1 MYIKTMDCKPINK
14 TLELVKS
21 IVTTHGI
28 MSYMP
33 QHSKDLLARTGA
45 LGDQIE
51 FCFNLDPTRSAW
63 DTNNFSCSLK
73 FCYVPKP
80 AMRGADGG
88 VYCTYDR
95 RISFTTGGHPLELY
109 LMKSREN
116 MMNTLILLAETLVG
130 VTPESV
136 TVTVE
141 SPGDAA
147 ERRQREHEQRVGG
160 QIYAELEKASLK
172 NLRKGGKPRLV
183 RFTATNDQPIG
194 SYRYEHVRRYSRRG
208 RVVETVNY
216 RFVVTS
222 DSLVKVYRTA

>member
-1 MYIKTMDCKPINK
+1 MDRKPINEA
-14 TLELVKS
+14 LELVKN
-21 IVTTHGI
+21 IVMTHGI
-28 MSYMP
+28 MSHMP
-33 QHSKDLLARTGA
+33 QRNKDLLAGQRA
-45 LGDQIE
+45 MSDQLE
-51 FCFNLDPTRSAW
+51 FCFNLDPTRSDW

-80 AMRGADGG
+80 PLSGADGG
-88 VYCTYDR
+88 IYCTYGR
-95 RISFTTGGHPLELY
+95 RISFTTGGTSLELY

-116 MMNTLILLAETLVG
+116 MMNTLILLAETLAG
-130 VTPESV
+130 VTPEFV

-141 SPGDAA
+141 SPGDTT

-172 NLRKGGKPRLV
+172 NLRTGGKPRLV
-183 RFTATNDQPIG
+183 RFTATNDQPVG

-222 DSLVKVYRTA
+222 NSLVKVYRTA

>member
-1 MYIKTMDCKPINK
+1 MDRKPINEA
-14 TLELVKS
+14 LELVKN
-21 IVTTHGI
+21 IVMTHGI
-28 MSYMP
+28 MSHMP
-33 QHSKDLLARTGA
+33 QYNRDLLARTSA
-45 LGDQIE
+45 LGDQLE

-80 AMRGADGG
+80 AKSGADGG
-88 VYCTYDR
+88 AYCTYDR
-95 RISFTTGGHPLELY
+95 RISFTTGGASCELY

-116 MMNTLILLAETLVG
+116 MMSALILLAETLDG
-130 VTPESV
+130 ATPESV

-160 QIYAELEKASLK
+160 QIYAELEKTSLK
-172 NLRKGGKPRLV
+172 NLRTGGKPRLV
-183 RFTATNDQPIG
+183 RFTATNDQPVG

>member
-1 MYIKTMDCKPINK
+1 MDRKPINEA
-14 TLELVKS
+14 LELVKN
-21 IVTTHGI
+21 IVMTHGVV
-28 MSYMP
+28 SHMP
-33 QHSKDLLARTGA
+33 QYNRDLLARTNA
-45 LGDQIE
+45 FGDQLE

-80 AMRGADGG
+80 AKSGADGG
-88 VYCTYDR
+88 TYCTYDR
-95 RISFTTGGHPLELY
+95 RISFTTGGASCELY

-116 MMNTLILLAETLVG
+116 MMSALILLAETLAG
-130 VTPESV
+130 VTPKTV

-216 RFVVTS
+216 RFVVAS

>member
-1 MYIKTMDCKPINK
+1 MDRKPINEA
-14 TLELVKS
+14 LELVKN
-21 IVTTHGI
+21 IVMTHGI
-28 MSYMP
+28 ASHMP
-33 QHSKDLLARTGA
+33 QYNRDLVARTSVF
-45 LGDQIE
+45 GDQLE

-80 AMRGADGG
+80 ATTGADGG
-88 VYCTYDR
+88 AYCAYDR
-95 RISFTTGGHPLELY
+95 RISFSTGGASCELS
-109 LMKSREN
+109 LMKSRET
-116 MMNTLILLAETLVG
+116 MMSALILLAETLAG

-141 SPGDAA
+141 SPADAA

-160 QIYAELEKASLK
+160 QIYDKLEKASLK
-172 NLRKGGKPRLV
+172 NLRRGGKPRLV
-183 RFTATNDQPIG
+183 RFEKSIDQAVG

-208 RVVETVNY
+208 RVAETVNY
-216 RFVVTS
+216 RLIVVS

>member
-1 MYIKTMDCKPINK
+1 MDRKPINEA
-14 TLELVKS
+14 LELVKN
-21 IVTTHGI
+21 IMMTHGI
-28 MSYMP
+28 MSHMP
-33 QHSKDLLARTGA
+33 QHNKDLLARPSVMD
-45 LGDQIE
+45 DQLE

-63 DTNNFSCSLK
+63 DINNFCCSLK
-73 FCYVPKP
+73 FCYVQKP
-80 AMRGADGG
+80 AKSGADGG

-95 RISFTTGGHPLELY
+95 RISFTTGGTPLELY

-116 MMNTLILLAETLVG
+116 MMNALILLAETVAG
-130 VTPESV
+130 VIPESV

-147 ERRQREHEQRVGG
+147 ERRQREYEQRVGG